1 MRDRTIIQQS
11 EVDPNRISIIGHSE
25 STLYAPRVAIDNST
39 NVKNIILMAL
49 LAQDPVKVVEY
60 YQDVSLPLEYATQ
73 VLDKN
78 HTGSISVQR
87 LTNDPLLGPILVQY
101 SDMLTFLRTNNTEV
115 ITNALANQFQNSSN
129 YISIDGQPKP
139 FFTKIYENIQ
149 PPIRLHATI
158 IESVLYC
165 GDHSLV

>member
-39 NVKNIILMAL
+39 NVKNIMLMAV

-78 HTGSISVQR
+78 HTGSISVA
-87 LTNDPLLGPILVQY
+87 TNE
-101 SDMLTFLRTNNTEV
+101 R
-115 ITNALANQFQNSSN
+115 SS
-129 YISIDGQPKP
+129 
-139 FFTKIYENIQ
+139 
-149 PPIRLHATI
+149 IRADI
-158 IESVLYC
+158 GAVF
-165 GDHSLV
+165 